1 MPVTTVKR
9 CQSEPDWWYTVEDVN
24 VEVENEPGTGICIR
38 YFDELKPEGITLL
51 SVNKEDALLLIEALN
66 QLYPTQFL

>member
-1 MPVTTVKR
+1 M
-9 CQSEPDWWYTVEDVN
+9 EDVN